1 MRRRNVAHD
10 DTAGPGGRFSLLQPV
25 AANAFASLWEGEDSA
40 SGDAVLIEVVRGA
53 PPAEPGDAQV
63 LRERMAA
70 ALRAPSHPGLL
81 AVREIYTPS
90 PEAAAREDGQGNWG
104 RWLLVLEPFDGSTLY
119 QRAVFGGLTS
129 EAICAIAAKVGEAIG
144 ALHDVGIAHGSL
156 AATSVLVSDRGD
168 VRVIDAIVGSWL
180 NDLAGG
186 RGRGERDVRRDDLAA
201 LARLVTERVP
211 PDDVPASM
219 RWLLA
224 SRDEP
229 TLDELVRAFRGAAA
243 PASSPG
249 DVDEPEPLAEPTRT
263 AAADDATSL
272 LRTTSSVDEVQDPRV
287 FEEERIDLGETV
299 RRDEP
304 RRSAEREGRREPR
317 ATRSA
322 TTSLHDDAVE
332 EEDPPVV
339 VFVPDAV
346 GDDEHDEGSPSP
358 PPDERGADQDRA
370 AFAAPDEDPWF
381 TLPDAPSW
389 DEADR
394 RLALLEPSALAPSDP
409 LPARPSVT
417 ATPSGS
423 SRASAD
429 GGVPETEPAW
439 WMTAI
444 AVFASLVM
452 FGAIGAG
459 IYYLLLNP

>member
-40 SGDAVLIEVVRGA
+40 SGDAVLIEVVRAA
-53 PPAEPGDAQV
+53 PPAEPGDAHV

-90 PEAAAREDGQGNWG
+90 REAVAREDGQGNWG

-156 AATSVLVSDRGD
+156 SATSVLVSDRGD

-186 RGRGERDVRRDDLAA
+186 RGHGERDVRRDDLAA

-211 PDDVPASM
+211 PDDVPASV

-224 SRDEP
+224 SATSPRSMSSSMRSGEP
-229 TLDELVRAFRGAAA
+229 RPPRRRPATSTSPSRWRSRPERQPRTKRRRSCE
-243 PASSPG
+243 PRPRWTRSKTHASSRRNASTSARRSG
-249 DVDEPEPLAEPTRT
+249 G
-263 AAADDATSL
+263 TSL
-272 LRTTSSVDEVQDPRV
+272 GGRRNVRGDANRSRRDPR
-287 FEEERIDLGETV
+287 
-299 RRDEP
+299 P
-304 RRSAEREGRREPR
+304 RRSTMMRSRR
-317 ATRSA
+317 S
-322 TTSLHDDAVE
+322 
-332 EEDPPVV
+332 PPVV

-346 GDDEHDEGSPSP
+346 GDDEPDEGSPSP
-358 PPDERGADQDRA
+358 PPDERGADKDRA
-370 AFAAPDEDPWF
+370 AFAAPDEDAWF

-394 RLALLEPSALAPSDP
+394 RLALREPSAVAPWDP

-417 ATPSGS
+417 SSPSGS

-429 GGVPETEPAW
+429 GGIPETEPAW
-439 WMTAI
+439 WMTAA